1 MHLFTRLKLFAVSLF
16 SRSLS
21 LITLLHISLS
31 FAFTPAQYPSIT
43 VSPPPLPVVEVV
55 SVMAVGRLPAAGE
68 ILINRLFICVERR
81 APAF

>member
-1 MHLFTRLKLFAVSLF
+1 MLKLFAVSLF
-16 SRSLS
+16 L
-21 LITLLHISLS
+21 TLPHTFHIFLS
-31 FAFTPAQYPSIT
+31 FAVTVIQYPPIT

-68 ILINRLFICVERR
+68 ILINSLFICVERR